1 MAARRKRVLSG
12 SRSGRLDTCL
22 AHTRGAAVLLAIAG
36 TPLVFAPFAYEQFV
50 LPKMVWVCA
59 LAIFL
64 TALAALRAIAGMRV
78 HLALHGVNLLVF
90 LFFLWH
96 LMLTPLASS
105 RSLAWDRVGWLFAV
119 LIVAWGWQEWAAG
132 RRRRI
137 LWATWCLAPAVALTA
152 GWALH
157 QDLLSKWG
165 SLIPDWLQPQSAPV
179 NRLGDWRGWISSGL
193 GNTDHIAVF
202 LASLYLPVLLLYLHQ
217 KGRIRA
223 TVLLATLW
231 ASAAALIVCWSVG
244 ANASLILAA
253 LVLLFGMGHR
263 RRRALWRPGSRRRL
277 RAWLAGCV
285 LVILWLVTN
294 TPLNPHRPG
303 IFQEAFASERWVE
316 GGPTRAIIWLN
327 TLEMIRGR
335 QILGVG
341 PGCFSYV
348 YPSVQSAFVPQEEP
362 WLRYQ
367 GLYTN
372 AAHNSL
378 LQTWAE
384 LGPLGAFLLV
394 AICVASFRALARATR
409 QGSCL
414 DGWLAW
420 GGITALTTLCATS
433 MMTFPLELPV
443 STLLFFALA
452 PLGHMLAGRAGERGG
467 VPGTAAPSLVAQ
479 GRWGEWA
486 LFLEDM
492 RRPTAF
498 SVACNLS
505 RGPRIAL
512 AGAVVCACAL
522 WMIHAARPLISD
534 AVYRQARDA
543 RAQGDVRKA
552 YARQTS
558 PPTSDAAA
566 PDTGPDAA
574 EPHYARADRLF
585 RRALAIYPNHTDCR
599 SAYSDFLLARG
610 RYEECV
616 EQLAVVFERLDSSE
630 LYLRRG
636 RALEGLGLEYEARRD
651 LATYRRRL
659 PVLDLSRQ
667 EGAE

>member
-12 SRSGRLDTCL
+12 SRNGRLDTCL
-22 AHTRGAAVLLAIAG
+22 ARARGVAILLALAG
-36 TPLVFAPFAYEQFV
+36 APLIFAPFAYEQFV

-64 TALAALRAIAGMRV
+64 TVLAALRALAGTRV
-78 HLALHGVNLLVF
+78 HLALHGINLLVL

-96 LMLTPLASS
+96 LMLIPLASS
-105 RSLAWDRVGWLFAV
+105 RSLAWDRVGWLFVV
-119 LIVAWGWQEWAAG
+119 LIVSWGWQEWATG

-137 LWATWCLAPAVALTA
+137 LWAVWCLAAAVALAA
-152 GWALH
+152 GWALY

-165 SLIPDWLQPQSAPV
+165 PLIPGWLQPRNAPV
-179 NRLGDWRGWISSGL
+179 NRLGDWRGWISSGF
-193 GNTDHIAVF
+193 GNTDHIAAF
-202 LASLYLPVLLLYLHQ
+202 LATLYLPLVLLYLHQ
-217 KGRIRA
+217 KGRIGA
-223 TVLLATLW
+223 TVLLAALW

-253 LVLLFGMGHR
+253 FVLLVGMGHR
-263 RRRALWRPGSRRRL
+263 RRRLLWRPGFRRRL
-277 RAWLAGCV
+277 LAWLGGCV
-285 LVILWLVTN
+285 LLVLWLVAN

-303 IFQEAFASERWVE
+303 IFQEAFASERWIE
-316 GGPTRAIIWLN
+316 GGPTRGIIWLN
-327 TLEMIRGR
+327 ALEMIRRR
-335 QILGVG
+335 QIFGVG

-348 YPSVQSAFVPQEEP
+348 YPSIQSAFVPQEES

-372 AAHNSL
+372 AAHNSI

-384 LGPLGAFLLV
+384 LGPLGAFLLA
-394 AICVASFRALARATR
+394 AICVAAFRALARATR
-409 QGSCL
+409 QGSPL
-414 DGWLAW
+414 DGWIAW
-420 GGITALTTLCATS
+420 GGIAALTTLCATS
-433 MMTFPLELPV
+433 MMTFPLQLPV
-443 STLLFFALA
+443 STLLFFALL
-452 PLGHMLAGRAGERGG
+452 PLGRMLAGRAGERGG
-467 VPGTAAPSLVAQ
+467 VPGAAAPSLISQ

-505 RGPRIAL
+505 RGPRIVLGA
-512 AGAVVCACAL
+512 AVVCACAL
-522 WMIHAARPLISD
+522 WMIHAVRPLVSD

-543 RAQGDVRKA
+543 RAQGDLRIA
-552 YARQTS
+552 SARRAS
-558 PPTSDAAA
+558 PQISDAAA
-566 PDTGPDAA
+566 PGTGLDA
-574 EPHYARADRLF
+574 ESHYARADRLF
-585 RRALAIYPNHTDCR
+585 RRALTIYPNHTDCR

-616 EQLAVVFERLDSSE
+616 KQLAVVFERLDSSE

-636 RALEGLGLEYEARRD
+636 RALEGLGREYEARRD
-651 LATYRRRL
+651 FATYRRRR
-659 PVLDLSRQ
+659 PILDLPQ
-667 EGAE
+667 QGEVE